1 MSAPRVD
8 KHVLI
13 FGCGFTG
20 TVLAQRLAFRGI
32 PVVGTTRSE
41 ARASVIRTRGAQP
54 VLFDTAAPNWDVLAA
69 WRGRVRALVHMV
81 PPTMADAGA
90 GSDAYD
96 DVTAE
101 LLERVEGWG
110 LEALVY
116 VSSTSVYG
124 DHGGD
129 VVTEAT
135 PCAPDSPR
143 GRARRE
149 IEERVLGNGAVPA
162 TVVRPSGIY
171 GPGRSQLHRMA
182 AGRYRLIGEGEAIT
196 NRIHVADLA
205 AIVDGAL
212 TRGEAGAVYLASDAT
227 PVTQR
232 EVAEHVTATYGLPA
246 PPRMSLAE
254 ARVRLTKD
262 VLAMMTSSKRLDA
275 SATLAALGVRL
286 RYPSYREGLADVW
299 LRERAAIEALA
310 AGAPAL

>member
-1 MSAPRVD
+1 MSAARVD

-13 FGCGFTG
+13 LGCGFTG

-54 VLFDTAAPNWDVLAA
+54 VLFDGSEASWEVLAG
-69 WRGRVRALVHMV
+69 WRGRVRGLVHMV
-81 PPTMADAGA
+81 PPTMGEAG
-90 GSDAYD
+90 AYD
-96 DVTAE
+96 DLTAT
-101 LLERVEGWG
+101 LLERVAGWG

-124 DHGGD
+124 DRGGD

-149 IEERVLGNGAVPA
+149 LEERVLAGPVPA
-162 TVVRPSGIY
+162 MVVRPSGIY

-182 AGRYRLIGEGEAIT
+182 ARRYRLIGEGEAVT

-205 AIVDGAL
+205 AIIDGAL
-212 TRGEAGAVYLASDAT
+212 TRGTPGAVYLGSDAS

-232 EVAEHVTATYGLPA
+232 EVAEYVTATYGLPA
-246 PPRMSLAE
+246 APRMSPAE

-262 VLAMMTSSKRLDA
+262 VLAMMTSSKHLDA
-275 SATLAALGVRL
+275 SATLSALDVRL

-299 LRERAAIEALA
+299 LRERAAIEAIA
-310 AGAPAL
+310 AGAAE